1 MQSDDFR
8 SASPRRVSPVAALFD
23 VRFERRVAP
32 VLVRWVYL
40 GSLVAVGFGI
50 LFGLLWV
57 WSLSTWL
64 GGAMWLGA
72 PVLIAAGLVVLL
84 IVRIFCEWVLGQFLP
99 APADT

>member
-1 MQSDDFR
+1 M
-8 SASPRRVSPVAALFD
+8 AVLLD
-23 VRFERRVAP
+23 VRFERRVTP

-40 GSLVAVGFGI
+40 GSFVVVGFGT

-64 GGAMWLGA
+64 GGAMWLAA

-84 IVRIFCEWVLGQFLP
+84 IVRIFCEWVLDQFSTV
-99 APADT
+99 PADT